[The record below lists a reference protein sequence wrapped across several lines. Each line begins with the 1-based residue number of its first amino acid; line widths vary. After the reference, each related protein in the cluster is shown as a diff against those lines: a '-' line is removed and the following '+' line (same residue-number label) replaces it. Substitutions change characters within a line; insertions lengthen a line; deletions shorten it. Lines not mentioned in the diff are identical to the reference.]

1 MMAARYD
8 ICVQEVE
15 GKRNETKFSLPE
27 EVGHVSVWAVDS
39 TESRKKSHES
49 HTDHTHAA
57 DELFYGQ
64 DP

>member
-1 MMAARYD
+1 MMAAWYD
-8 ICVQEVE
+8 ICVQEE
-15 GKRNETKFSLPE
+15 GERKESTLSLPE
-27 EVGHVSVWAVDS
+27 EVGHVSVRAVDS